1 MLPVQGLDL
10 PPKRPGPGGSWDVA
24 AVFARDGVQVYDD
37 ENGQPVREARPRSE
51 VMRSAPLM
59 RGIAVTL
66 QHPGDGQDP
75 DGGAGEVTPENARAL
90 LHGSILDAMPDW
102 PAPGLLGGWQRLY
115 SSEIQAAATAGTR
128 EQSVGYS
135 AVLRDPRDPEVAHL
149 VAELGPSPGVM
160 HDGSGYDLIQ
170 TDIQPNHH
178 AWVDQ
183 ARAGPIATARVDGRA
198 AMKTKIQIN
207 GKTHEIQPFMA
218 KAIRADA
225 LDAAGV
231 AKAKVDALE
240 VGEMMIEGQQL
251 IVPQATIDQII
262 AMLGGSAGPSVPEPD
277 PMPLDAAP
285 PGMPPRDPMMAD
297 ADDKEDAGDMPPKK
311 ADAADIAAQ
320 VQRLVADALA
330 KALPQAT
337 RRIADAVT
345 TTTRER
351 AILERDASLVL
362 GTRHDYAGQ
371 DDCAIACAVLK
382 ADGSP
387 KVNVAE
393 ALAAQ
398 ARKGDAVARGRLLQM
413 MDTALDARRDGEDTT
428 GALALA
434 LFQAGPAGRTD
445 AADDETPE
453 RVRVAQAKRTDAQ
466 KPKTRATA

>member
-1 MLPVQGLDL
+1 MLPVQGLEL
-10 PPKRPGPGGSWDVA
+10 PQKRPGPGGSWDVA

-66 QHPGDGQDP
+66 QHPGDGADP
-75 DGGAGEVTPENARAL
+75 DGGAGEVTPANARAL
-90 LHGSILDAMPDW
+90 LHGTILEATPDW

-115 SSEIQAAATAGTR
+115 SAEIQQAATAGTR
-128 EQSVGYS
+128 EQSVGYT

-149 VAELGPSPGVM
+149 VTELGPSPGVM

-170 TDIQPNHH
+170 TQIEPNHH

-198 AMKTKIQIN
+198 MKTKIKID
-207 GKTHEIQPFMA
+207 GKTYEIQPFVA

-231 AKAKVDALE
+231 AKAKADALE
-240 VGEMMIEGQQL
+240 VGEIVIEGQAL
-251 IVPQATIDQII
+251 VLPKTMIDEIL
-262 AMLGGSAGPSVPEPD
+262 ALLGGNAGPSVPEP
-277 PMPLDAAP
+277 MPIDAAP
-285 PGMPPRDPMMAD
+285 PGQDPMAMPMGD
-297 ADDKEDAGDMPPKK
+297 SDDKEDAEDPKMPPKK
-311 ADAADIAAQ
+311 ADTADIAAQ
-320 VQRLVADALA
+320 VQRLVADALT

-337 RRIADAVT
+337 RRIADAVAT
-345 TTTRER
+345 TSRER
-351 AILERDASLVL
+351 ANLEREASLVL

-371 DDCAIACAVLK
+371 DDCAIAVAVLK

-387 KVNVAE
+387 LVHRAD
-393 ALAAQ
+393 ALAAA

-413 MDTALDARRDGEDTT
+413 MDDVLDRRRDADDTT
-428 GALALA
+428 ADLAIA
-434 LFQAGPAGRTD
+434 LFQAGPSAKAD

-453 RVRVAQAKRTDAQ
+453 RVRVAQAKRADAR